1 MLRALTFLV
10 AVLGLLAPAASAQGN
25 QARATLYTRT
35 DGDTVY
41 AAAVIRVS
49 ADWYLYHT
57 DLGHPDAVGTPLKVT
72 FGEEG
77 LGWGDPVLPEPYFKD
92 VDDEVLGK
100 YSFNYHE
107 GKVVLYAKGSVD
119 GGATGDDELTLS
131 GQTCSHVSGTCILYR
146 ETVASDGEG
155 RDKYW
160 EDWPE
165 ALGALPSFAA
175 VNDTADTPMPGG
187 AVPKLA
193 PPDLVASGPPVTT
206 SPGQESPWAYGGPA
220 GLGDEKVEAKLYV
233 RIDEDANTAMLAVVV
248 DVIDGHYIYNGPTE
262 SDLGHPEAIG
272 TPTTVEVVDESYTI
286 EWGDPVFPKG
296 KKKDGD
302 EFVEWYWQHKGRI
315 VIRVDGV
322 IVDDPGESEPYVN
335 LGYQVCNDSSCDPP
349 TIVEVYDSGSGE
361 DEWFA
366 EAFHATG
373 QLEGEGEDGEQGL
386 LLFLLSAVGWGIFT
400 LLMPCTY
407 PMIPITIS
415 FFTKQADAR
424 GGKVLPLSITYGLG
438 IVAVFILIGL
448 AFAPVII
455 PFATHWVTNLVI
467 GSLFL
472 FFSFVL
478 FGMVNL
484 QPPAALMNMAGKA
497 SAHGGV
503 LGVFLMG
510 ATLVVTSFT
519 CTAPFVGTLL
529 GSAAAGGEGDL
540 LRIVL
545 GMGVFGLT
553 MATPFVFLSLVP
565 SRIQKMPQ
573 AGEWMNTLKVFLGF
587 VELAAALKFISNADL
602 VLKWNVISREVFLA
616 VWFAVFLAAGVYLIA
631 KARKAAAAGG
641 PPGSRQ
647 QLFGALTI
655 LFSLYCGYGIP
666 GNKLDGFIMT
676 PLIPPYV
683 LVEDWD
689 PNKPRHEVVKDNW
702 DLALQQAIE
711 QDKLVLVNFT
721 GFT

>member
-1 MLRALTFLV
+1 MLRALIPILATLS
-10 AVLGLLAPAASAQGN
+10 LLAPAGAAAQDN
-25 QARATLYTRT
+25 QARATLYTRV
-35 DGDTVY
+35 DGDTVH
-41 AAAVIRVS
+41 ASVVLRISV
-49 ADWYLYHT
+49 DWYLYHT
-57 DLGHPDAVGTPLKVT
+57 DLGHPDAIGTPLSIR

-77 LGWGDPVLPEPYFKD
+77 KGWSEPALPAPHVKK
-92 VDDEVLGK
+92 VDDEVLGS
-100 YSFNYHE
+100 YTYNYHE
-107 GKVVLYAKGSVD
+107 GRVVFYAKGQLSE
-119 GGATGDDELTLS
+119 GASAEDAVTLV
-131 GQTCSHVSGTCILYR
+131 GLTCSNVTGLCLPYD
-146 ETVASDGEG
+146 EAVEADGEG

-160 EDWPE
+160 EDWP
-165 ALGALPSFAA
+165 ASLGVSPLAQASD
-175 VNDTADTPMPGG
+175 VEVMPGEAVG
-187 AVPKLA
+187 AQREAGSGTVFPPVEVQPGQDFPAFGA
-193 PPDLVASGPPVTT
+193 PPLSG
-206 SPGQESPWAYGGPA
+206 
-220 GLGDEKVEAKLYV
+220 EKVEAKLYV
-233 RIDEDANTAMLAVVV
+233 RIDEEANQAQVAVVV
-248 DVIDGHYIYNGPTE
+248 DVADGYYIYNGPKKT
-262 SDLGHPEAIG
+262 DLGHPDFTTG
-272 TPTTVEVVDESYTI
+272 TPTTLEVVDESYTI
-286 EWGDPVFPKG
+286 EWSEPTYPKG
-296 KKKDGD
+296 KKKEGD
-302 EFVEWYWQHKGRI
+302 EYSEWYYQHRGR
-315 VIRVDGV
+315 VILRATGQ
-322 IVDDPGESEPYVN
+322 IVDDPEGAEPYVV
-335 LGYQVCNDSSCDPP
+335 LGYQVCDDTSCDLPAE
-349 TIVEVYDSGSGE
+349 VELYSEGEGE
-361 DEWFA
+361 DEWFQA
-366 EAFHATG
+366 ASYTA
-373 QLEGEGEDGEQGL
+373 GELTDQEEEEPSL
-386 LLFLLSAVGWGIFT
+386 LLFLLSAIGWGIFT

-424 GGKVLPLSITYGLG
+424 GGKVLPLSMAYGAG

-448 AFAPVII
+448 VFAPVII
-455 PFATHWVTNLVI
+455 PFATHWATNLVI

-478 FGMVNL
+478 FGLVTL
-484 QPPAALMNMAGKA
+484 QPPAALMSMAGKA
-497 SAHGGV
+497 SATGGY

-565 SRIQKMPQ
+565 GRIQKMPQ

-602 VLKWNVISREVFLA
+602 VLKWNVVSREVFLA
-616 VWFAVFLAAGVYLIA
+616 VWFAVFLAAGVYLII
-631 KARKAAAAGG
+631 KARQVAAAGG

-647 QLFGALTI
+647 QLGGALTI

-683 LVEDWD
+683 LVEGWD
-689 PNKPRHEVVKDNW
+689 PNRARHEVVKDDW
-702 DLALQQAIE
+702 GLAIE
-711 QDKLVLVNFT
+711 QALEKDKLVLVNFT